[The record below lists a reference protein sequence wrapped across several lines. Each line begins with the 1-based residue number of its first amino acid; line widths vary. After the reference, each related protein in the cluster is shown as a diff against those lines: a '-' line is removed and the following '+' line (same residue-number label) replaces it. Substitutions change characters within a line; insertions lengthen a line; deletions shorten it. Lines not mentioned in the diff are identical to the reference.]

1 MPSTKALLFALLL
14 GLVVGLGITTES
26 LFISTVAFTAFF
38 YLVLTQT
45 ELGNAVWKKAKA
57 KQSKARKK

>member
-1 MPSTKALLFALLL
+1 MPSTKALLFALIL

-38 YLVLTQT
+38 YLALTKT
-45 ELGNAVWKKAKA
+45 DFGSAVWKKTKQAKA
-57 KQSKARKK
+57 SKK